1 MAGNLREY
9 KKWLILWMLVSAN
22 LSLESADLLKV
33 GRVVRILVHQDPQ
46 GDIVEK
52 VNKKV
57 FEYEHLSR
65 CWFDLI
71 ISAPAHLVTIGT
83 QELS

>member
-33 GRVVRILVHQDPQ
+33 GRVVRILVHQDLQ
-46 GDIVEK
+46 GEIVGK
-52 VNKKV
+52 VNK
-57 FEYEHLSR
+57 
-65 CWFDLI
+65 
-71 ISAPAHLVTIGT
+71 
-83 QELS
+83 

>member
-33 GRVVRILVHQDPQ
+33 GRVVRILVHQDLQ
-46 GDIVEK
+46 GEIRVE
-52 VNKKV
+52 VNIKV
-57 FEYEHLSR
+57 FE
-65 CWFDLI
+65 
-71 ISAPAHLVTIGT
+71 
-83 QELS
+83 